1 MVTGAQLDG
10 AVARHVHATLA
21 HVDRLLANALRHTGI
36 VVAGSFD
43 QEYDDFTA
51 DEVFLL
57 SETVGE
63 IRSALIGLL
72 DRLGVAREAPSIP
85 ARWAAQTDWQLA
97 EVVLS
102 ELAQGDI
109 KAWGGADPNLEETL
123 RKEALRLRERLTQAR
138 ILLAGE
144 RPDERARP
152 ETLAPGPA
160 LEPLRSLLALRPLS
174 PLHGAL
180 RALAARLRD
189 PDFVIGVFGRVST
202 GKSSLINAV
211 LGENLLP
218 AGAAP
223 VTRRMLCIR
232 HGAKAVR
239 IKRAMGA
246 KHETYPWAERENW
259 IAGNGAEGMRCE
271 LLTPA
276 APEGTA
282 WLDTPG
288 LGATEPTLGAA
299 APRAVWECDM
309 AILCLGAGS
318 LPGLDE
324 RAIVKRAHAQAI
336 PVHIVLAQA
345 DRLQPAER
353 SQVLTWLKTNF
364 EGVESIGMV
373 STMDAPGLKY
383 LTGILQPVIETPK
396 RERSARRKVRLQA
409 AFADARQLLSRLPC
423 ATTTD
428 ALGAVEE
435 AVTQIERMVTAAPLE
450 RDEME

>member
-1 MVTGAQLDG
+1 MVTSAQLDG
-10 AVARHVHATLA
+10 AAARHVRATLA
-21 HVDRLLANALRHTGI
+21 HVDHLLANALRHTGI
-36 VVAGSFD
+36 VIAGSFD
-43 QEYDDFTA
+43 PEYDDFTA

-63 IRSALIGLL
+63 IRSALTGLL
-72 DRLGVAREAPSIP
+72 DRLGVAREVPSIP

-97 EVVLS
+97 EVALS

-123 RKEALRLRERLTQAR
+123 RKEALRLRERLAQAR
-138 ILLAGE
+138 ALLAGE

-160 LEPLRSLLALRPLS
+160 LVPLRSLLALRSLS

-218 AGAAP
+218 SGAAP
-223 VTRRMLCIR
+223 VTCRMLSVR
-232 HGAKAVR
+232 HGEKAVR
-239 IKRAMGA
+239 IERAMGA
-246 KHETYPWAERENW
+246 EHEIRPWAERESW
-259 IAGNGAEGMRCE
+259 IAKNGMAGMRCE

-276 APEGTA
+276 APKGIA

-345 DRLQPAER
+345 DRLQSAER
-353 SQVLTWLKTNF
+353 SQVIAWLKTNF
-364 EGVESIGMV
+364 EGVESIGVV
-373 STMDAPGLKY
+373 STTGAPGLKH
-383 LTGILQPVIETPK
+383 LTRILQPVIEAPK
-396 RERSARRKVRLQA
+396 RERDAQRKVRLQTV
-409 AFADARQLLSRLPC
+409 FADARRLLSELPR

-428 ALGAVEE
+428 ALGTVEK
-435 AVTQIERMVTAAPLE
+435 AIAQIEHMVVEAPLG
-450 RDEME
+450 RDAME

>member
-1 MVTGAQLDG
+1 MVTDARLDG
-10 AVARHVHATLA
+10 ATARHVHATLA
-21 HVDRLLANALRHTGI
+21 HVDHLLANALRHTGI

-97 EVVLS
+97 EVALS
-102 ELAQGDI
+102 ELAQGDT

-123 RKEALRLRERLTQAR
+123 RKEALRLRERLAQAR
-138 ILLAGE
+138 ALLAGE
-144 RPDERARP
+144 RPNERARP

-160 LEPLRSLLALRPLS
+160 LAPLRSLLALRSLS

-189 PDFVIGVFGRVST
+189 PDFVIGVFGRVSS
-202 GKSSLINAV
+202 GKSSLINAI

-223 VTRRMLCIR
+223 VTRRMLCVR

-246 KHETYPWAERENW
+246 ERETRPWAERESW

-271 LLTPA
+271 LLTPTT
-276 APEGTA
+276 PKGTA

-353 SQVLTWLKTNF
+353 SQVLTWLKANF
-364 EGVESIGMV
+364 GDVESIGVV
-373 STMDAPGLKY
+373 STTGAPGLEH
-383 LTGILQPVIETPK
+383 LTGILQPVIEAPG
-396 RERSARRKVRLQA
+396 RERRAQRKIRLQA
-409 AFADARQLLSRLPC
+409 VFADARRLLSGLPRS
-423 ATTTD
+423 ATTD
-428 ALGAVEE
+428 ALGVVEE
-435 AVTQIERMVTAAPLE
+435 AITQIERMVTTAPLGHN
-450 RDEME
+450 EME